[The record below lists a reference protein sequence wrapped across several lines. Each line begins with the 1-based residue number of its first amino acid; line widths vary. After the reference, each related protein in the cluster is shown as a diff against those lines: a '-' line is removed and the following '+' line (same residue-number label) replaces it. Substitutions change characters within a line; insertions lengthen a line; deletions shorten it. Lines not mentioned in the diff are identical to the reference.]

1 MKRIALWTGVGLM
14 AAAAVAA
21 LLLFTCVFGNHT
33 YRAAICTEPEAC
45 TRCGKTR
52 GEPLGHD
59 ESAAAC
65 EAPAV
70 CRRCGAVLSAPLGH
84 DFLPA
89 DCEHPQICARCG
101 ITRGEPLGHVFAP
114 ATCTAPEIC
123 TRCGI
128 TRGEPLG
135 HDMTAPTFQ
144 TPAICTRCGLKDGEA
159 LPPALLGKA
168 LNELAV
174 GVPAP
179 YTTAGYE
186 DRDVDVTGT
195 VEIAD
200 YTVTAGDD
208 DFPPRAGYEWH
219 IATVRLVFEGDDA
232 KSNGALNAWTYGDWY
247 LCDNAMTAAD
257 DDGLRAFVADW
268 YGTRVTC
275 WQKTG
280 PAIESDWYDRALRF
294 TWREGVLVPEGYD
307 GVLLI
312 FCNYRLLKDAPGPY
326 LPASAALDETTS
338 VFRMK

>member
-1 MKRIALWTGVGLM
+1 MKRILFWSCGGL
-14 AAAAVAA
+14 AAAAIVAA

-33 YRAAICTEPEAC
+33 YRAATCTEPEIC

-59 ESAAAC
+59 DAAATC
-65 EAPAV
+65 ETPAV
-70 CRRCGAVLSAPLGH
+70 CRRCGAVLSEPLGH
-84 DFLPA
+84 EFLPA
-89 DCEHPQICARCG
+89 DCVIPETCARCR

-114 ATCTAPEIC
+114 ADCTVPEIC

-144 TPAICTRCGLKDGEA
+144 TPAVCTRCGFVGSGT
-159 LPPALLGKA
+159 LPPALLGRT

-200 YTVTAGDD
+200 YTVMDGDA
-208 DFPPRAGYEWH
+208 DFPPREGYEWH
-219 IATVRLVFEGDDA
+219 IATVRIAFVGDDA
-232 KSNGALNAWTYGDWY
+232 KSNGALNAWTYGDYY
-247 LCDNAMTAAD
+247 LGDCAMTAAD
-257 DDGLRAFVADW
+257 ENGLRAFPVDR
-268 YGTRVTC
+268 YGVRVTC

-294 TWREGVLVPEGYD
+294 TWREGVLVPKGYD

-312 FCNYRLLKDAPGPY
+312 FCNYRLMKDAPGVT
-326 LPASAALDETTS
+326 PASEVLDEATP